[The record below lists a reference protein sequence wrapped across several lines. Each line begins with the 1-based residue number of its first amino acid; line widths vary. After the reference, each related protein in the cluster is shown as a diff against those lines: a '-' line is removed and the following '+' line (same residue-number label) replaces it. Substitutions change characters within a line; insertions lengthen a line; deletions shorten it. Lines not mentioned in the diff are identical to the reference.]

1 MRKRLNCIMLIDDD
15 FATNL
20 YHKIVI
26 EESGCAVQVVIK
38 NNGEQALEYLKSP
51 FSEDCPKP
59 DLIFLDINMPRM
71 NGWEFLEYYKE
82 LPVEQQAD
90 NVVVMLSTSCN
101 PDDLARAAQN
111 PCVKDYR
118 SKPLTAL
125 MLEEITEKYF
135 THQPLEM
142 NQV

>member
-1 MRKRLNCIMLIDDD
+1 MKKKLNCIMLIDDD

-20 YHKIVI
+20 FHKLVI
-26 EESGCAVQVVIK
+26 EESGCAVNIVTK
-38 NNGEQALEYLKSP
+38 NDGEQALDYLQQP

-71 NGWEFLEYYKE
+71 DGWEFLEHYKE
-82 LPVEQQAD
+82 LSAEQQAD

-101 PDDLARAAQN
+101 PDDLTRAKQN

-118 SKPLTAL
+118 SKPLTVL
-125 MLEEITEKYF
+125 MLEEIFETYF
-135 THQPLEM
+135 IAP
-142 NQV
+142 VAA